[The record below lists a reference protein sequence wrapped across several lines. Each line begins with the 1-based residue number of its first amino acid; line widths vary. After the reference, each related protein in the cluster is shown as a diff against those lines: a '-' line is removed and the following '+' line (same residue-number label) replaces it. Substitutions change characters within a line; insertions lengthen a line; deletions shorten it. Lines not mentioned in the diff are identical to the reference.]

1 MTHSDKLEI
10 MYKERKN
17 FTFSISGN
25 PCPNV
30 TWFHKN
36 DLKHT
41 GASICESYT
50 VSFENIDK
58 TAAEDNVLIA
68 ENIYGRVVYHVD
80 LHVSCPSSKTYC
92 LNNGVCNDGSPWIT
106 CNCTSV
112 SFSGELCE
120 NFCNPQYIEITSIK
134 DFRNNTHFKYLGVY
148 ELIKN
153 TKKHLTYQRIIM
165 KEEEFRITFGPKG
178 GYHND
183 KIVFEYLEESR
194 SNCII
199 NMDYKFRSGDIQI
212 KLFDASL
219 LNIKNS
225 LINCPDNMHNCGE
238 RCIPE
243 VHWCDDLVDCI
254 NYSDEDFETC
264 NSNCSKSLFFNT
276 NETLPTSDRNTTNL
290 ESFIRRY
297 NVVVDDDKIHKNQ
310 ENGSLLV
317 QGKYIYHS
325 MEDENTFHK
334 NVYDIIYN
342 YTEKAWFI
350 VTHENEK
357 HHKKTI
363 WWKLPQSGRCIDNPS
378 LRQKWI
384 SNYLDIIPLYEM
396 KTISLLENT
405 RNINKIALSGEF
417 YEEFNTADMVMVNGT
432 AEDKG
437 VFLCENGEQYI
448 PIEYVCD
455 GIKDCSDS
463 SDLCIS
469 QNDLKRLSVTIKK
482 HLEISEKLSI
492 TLNIN
497 ISYPYYNNHGTLKG
511 VAYQIEYGE
520 NKIAGAKKSSIKGR
534 NYTIEIERKK
544 VTLGKKMILKVV
556 PLTIAM
562 LRKATIKNSTDIF
575 FNMPHSSVHS
585 IDLDTS
591 TFYCLKNGTDYELS
605 RSHICDGIDDC
616 DKEVG
621 SATADERL
629 ELCQGQHRFH
639 FYKILFGILAVV
651 FIFTFI
657 LALNCTACHN
667 CYKDTNFI
675 DFQIKKIKLS
685 LSSLQVKDI
694 TTVIPFLFFISEG
707 KNENI
712 ELLQEFSKGQKQ
724 KINIL
729 SILETQR
736 FKKDKNSKNFI
747 ESYQSWFSHFMY
759 FCTECFSSCGNNTD
773 YSEVANKKVE
783 TDENVSLQAYC
794 TISDQNSESEVEEK
808 SEVKSDTSDL
818 QSVMWKAIQFIF
830 SFAFKITLCIFYHVD
845 IMKDV
850 AFVVILHH
858 YDTKIVEEN
867 YIENFKRRKEVYL
880 SEQKYDSVIKPPF
893 YLEVWQLWFTI
904 LISIGAS
911 YIGIIFYS
919 LLSKKSGNLYRIHP
933 ICSPTKHQI
942 ITMIVKIIEW
952 PFYLLLSPLFSTIW
966 IFAEK
971 NRLLYEESY
980 NVKQKKTAE
989 KYVQQNYIKE
999 RKLRLEI
1006 VSNHHSIIE
1015 NSLET
1020 LCQIVITSIVFITL
1034 STLMRDSKYPL
1045 EVIVVFNSIS
1055 ILNMIRTFV
1064 KYETATATDVSFWTT
1079 MYFYFLYTTL
1089 LLLKLM
1095 VYCFSFLNYPIYL
1108 CIPISMSILVQ
1119 WIFLSQSLK
1128 STNFNTMAA
1137 EEKYVHI
1144 LASSIL
1150 PVTCPRP
1157 LKNNGYKELKWCN
1170 KCLNLEAQ
1178 CTCHQLMERI
1188 VGILLFFTQ
1197 LVFLILVT
1205 FIIHYFNIL
1214 EPSEIW
1220 EDKPYQRYLL
1230 SNLGD
1235 KKVYATFLALL
1246 GFLMFLVVLWYFC
1259 YDSNGNKSS
1268 LPSMNMKINFEPIK
1282 HLIEYAKG
1290 FLAYGVQ
1297 FEDIT
1302 GNNIFKVHIICIY
1315 FQFFI
1320 FNKEV
1325 LVVSTG

>member
-1 MTHSDKLEI
+1 MTPSIELEI
-10 MYKERKN
+10 MYKESKN

-36 DLKHT
+36 DIKHA
-41 GASICESYT
+41 GASSCKSYT
-50 VSFENIDK
+50 VSFKNIDK

-68 ENIYGRVVYHVD
+68 ENIYGRVEYNVD
-80 LHVSCPSSKTYC
+80 LNVSCQSSKTYC

-120 NFCNPQYIEITSIK
+120 NSCNPQYIEIASLK

-183 KIVFEYLEESR
+183 KIVFEYFEESR
-194 SNCII
+194 NNCII

-212 KLFDASL
+212 KLFNASL
-219 LNIKNS
+219 LNINNS

-243 VHWCDDLVDCI
+243 AHWCDDMVDCI

-276 NETLPTSDRNTTNL
+276 NETLPTSNRNTTNL
-290 ESFIRRY
+290 KSFIRRY

-310 ENGSLLV
+310 AKGSLLV
-317 QGKYIYHS
+317 QGKYVYHS
-325 MEDENTFHK
+325 MTDEDINHN

-357 HHKKTI
+357 HHRKTT
-363 WWKLPQSGRCIDNPS
+363 WWKLHQSGRCINNPS
-378 LRQKWI
+378 LGQKWI
-384 SNYLDIIPLYEM
+384 SNNVDIIPLYEM
-396 KTISLLENT
+396 KTISLLENIQNAPT
-405 RNINKIALSGEF
+405 NEIALLGEF
-417 YEEFNTADMVMVNGT
+417 YDEFNTADKVVINGT

-437 VFLCENGEQYI
+437 VFHCENREQYI

-455 GIKDCSDS
+455 GIRDCSDF

-469 QNDLKRLSVTIKK
+469 QKDFKRVSVTIKK

-520 NKIAGAKKSSIKGR
+520 TKIAGAKKSSITGG

-562 LRKATIKNSTDIF
+562 LRKATIENSTDIF
-575 FNMPHSSVHS
+575 FNMPHSSLLS

-621 SATADERL
+621 STSADERL
-629 ELCQGQHRFH
+629 ELCQGQHSFH
-639 FYKILFGILAVV
+639 FYKILFLILAVV
-651 FIFTFI
+651 FLFNFI

-667 CYKDTNFI
+667 CYKDTNFT
-675 DFQIKKIKLS
+675 DYEIKKIKLS

-694 TTVIPFLFFISEG
+694 TTVFPFLFFISQG
-707 KNENI
+707 KNESI
-712 ELLQEFSKGQKQ
+712 ELLQEFSKGQE
-724 KINIL
+724 INMR

-747 ESYQSWFSHFMY
+747 ESYQVSLSSQLVNVLEEFFTKFNTLMY
-759 FCTECFSSCGNNTD
+759 FYTKLKDSFVTEED
-773 YSEVANKKVE
+773 VE
-783 TDENVSLQAYC
+783 TE
-794 TISDQNSESEVEEK
+794 TP
-808 SEVKSDTSDL
+808 DL
-818 QSVMWKAIQFIF
+818 QSAIWHAIQFVF
-830 SFAFKITLCIFYHVD
+830 SFAFKIVLCIFYHVD

-880 SEQKYDSVIKPPF
+880 SEQKYDPAIRPPF
-893 YLEVWQLWFTI
+893 YLEVWQLWTTI

-911 YIGIIFYS
+911 YVGIIFYS
-919 LLSKKSGNLYRIHP
+919 LLSSKKSGNLYRIHP
-933 ICSPTKHQI
+933 ICSPTKHGI
-942 ITMIVKIIEW
+942 ITMLVKIIEW
-952 PFYLLLSPLFSTIW
+952 PFHLLLSPLFSTIW

-971 NRLLYEESY
+971 SRLLYEESY
-980 NVKQKKTAE
+980 NVEQKKTVE

-999 RKLRLEI
+999 RKLRLDI
-1006 VSNHHSIIE
+1006 VSHHHSIIE

-1020 LCQIVITSIVFITL
+1020 LCQIVITSIVLITL

-1055 ILNMIRTFV
+1055 ILNIIRTFV
-1064 KYETATATDVSFWTT
+1064 KYEAATATDVSVWTSI
-1079 MYFYFLYTTL
+1079 YLYFLYTTL

-1108 CIPISMSILVQ
+1108 GIPIIMSILVQ

-1150 PVTCPRP
+1150 PITCPRP
-1157 LKNNGYKELKWCN
+1157 LKSNGHKELEWCN

-1178 CTCHQLMERI
+1178 CTCHQLEERI
-1188 VGILLFFTQ
+1188 VGIFLFFTQ
-1197 LVFLILVT
+1197 LGYLILVT
-1205 FIIHYFNIL
+1205 FILHCFNIL
-1214 EPSEIW
+1214 EPSEIR

-1230 SNLGD
+1230 SNLSD
-1235 KKVYATFLALL
+1235 IQVYATFLALL
-1246 GFLMFLVVLWYFC
+1246 GFLMFLVVLGYFF
-1259 YDSNGNKSS
+1259 YDSKGNKAS
-1268 LPSMNMKINFEPIK
+1268 LPSMTMKINFEPIK

-1290 FLAYGVQ
+1290 FLAYGIQ

-1302 GNNIFKVHIICIY
+1302 GNNIFTVIIICMY
-1315 FQFFI
+1315 Y
-1320 FNKEV
+1320 
-1325 LVVSTG
+1325 